1 MKDERKTKKELI
13 SESKK
18 LRKKVDGLKINRKEM
33 EEPIKVERTYA
44 ENIVATV
51 REPLVL
57 LDKEMRVISASR
69 SFFKTFKVT
78 PEETKGKRLY
88 ELGNRQW
95 DIPKLRKLLEEI
107 LPKSATFNDFEV
119 THEFKTIG
127 KKTMLLNAR
136 RIYGEGNNI
145 QMILLAI
152 EDTTEREWVKNLK
165 TLNDYLKNRTLELER
180 SNKELEQFAYVASH
194 DLQEPLRMV
203 ASYTRLLEKR
213 YKDKLDNDAKNFI
226 NFAVDGTN
234 RMQGLIN
241 ALLSYS
247 RVGTRGKA
255 FESTDSHSVL
265 GQALANLS
273 TMIKENHVIVTND
286 DLPTVMADEIQLVQL
301 FQNLISNAI
310 KFHGKEQPR
319 VHISAEDKDD
329 RWLFSVRDNGISF
342 DPEYKDRIFAVF
354 QRLSTRDKYPG
365 TGIGLAI
372 CKKIVERHN
381 GRIWVDAEPGKGS
394 TFYFTI
400 PKGGSK

>member
-13 SESKK
+13 NELKE
-18 LRKKVDGLKINRKEM
+18 LRKKVDGLKINRKKA
-33 EEPIKVERTYA
+33 EESVKEKRAYA

-51 REPLVL
+51 REPLLL

-69 SFFKTFKVT
+69 SFFETFKVT
-78 PEETKGKRLY
+78 PEETKGERLY

-95 DIPKLRKLLEEI
+95 DIPRLRKLLEEI
-107 LPKSATFNDFEV
+107 LPKNVTFDDFEV

-136 RIYGEGNNI
+136 RIYREGNNI
-145 QMILLAI
+145 QMVLLAI
-152 EDTTEREWVKNLK
+152 EDTTEREWAKNLK
-165 TLNDYLKNRTLELER
+165 TLNEYLKRRTLELER

-203 ASYTRLLEKR
+203 ASYTQLLAKR
-213 YKDKLDNDAKNFI
+213 YKDKLDNDAKDFI
-226 NFAVDGTN
+226 NFAVDGAN

-247 RVGTRGKA
+247 RVGTSGKA
-255 FESTDSHSVL
+255 FESTDSHSAL

-273 TMIKENHVIVTND
+273 TMIEENHAIVAND
-286 DLPTVMADEIQLVQL
+286 DLPTIMADKTQLVQL
-301 FQNLISNAI
+301 FQNLTSNAI
-310 KFHGKEQPR
+310 KFHGKEQPS

-329 RWLFSVRDNGISF
+329 RWLFSVRDNGIGF
-342 DPEYKDRIFAVF
+342 DPEYKDHIFTFF
-354 QRLSTRDKYPG
+354 QRLNPRDKYPG

-381 GRIWVDAEPGKGS
+381 GRIWADSEAGKGS

-400 PKGGSK
+400 PKGETK

>member
-13 SESKK
+13 SESIE
-18 LRKKVDGLKINRKEM
+18 LRKKVAGLKINRKEA
-33 EEPIKVERTYA
+33 EERIKAERGYA

-51 REPLVL
+51 REPLLL
-57 LDKEMRVISASR
+57 LDKEMKVISASR
-69 SFFKTFKVT
+69 SFLETFKVT
-78 PEETKGKRLY
+78 PAETKGKLLY

-95 DIPKLRKLLEEI
+95 DIPRLRKLLEEI
-107 LPKSATFNDFEV
+107 LPKKTTFDDFEV
-119 THEFKTIG
+119 THEFKDIG

-136 RIYGEGNNI
+136 RIYREGNNT

-152 EDTTEREWVKNLK
+152 EDTTEREWTKNLK
-165 TLNDYLKNRTLELER
+165 TLNDHLKLRTLELER
-180 SNKELEQFAYVASH
+180 SNKELEQFAYIASH

-203 ASYTRLLEKR
+203 ASYTQLLAKR
-213 YKDKLDNDAKNFI
+213 YKDKLDNDAKDFI
-226 NFAVDGTN
+226 NFAVDGAN

-247 RVGTRGKA
+247 RVGTRDKA
-255 FESTDSHSVL
+255 FESTDSHSTL

-273 TMIKENHVIVTND
+273 TMIEENHAIVAND
-286 DLPTVMADEIQLVQL
+286 DLPIIMADETQLVRL

-319 VHISAEDKDD
+319 VHISAKDKDD
-329 RWLFSVRDNGISF
+329 RWLFSVRDNGIGF
-342 DPEYKDRIFAVF
+342 DPEYKDRIFIVF
-354 QRLSTRDKYPG
+354 QRLNPRNKYPG

-381 GRIWVDAEPGKGS
+381 GRIWADSEAGKGS

-400 PKGGSK
+400 PKGETK